1 MSTQYHSYHEQHHR
15 ALTAPTV
22 ASSVTCV
29 SAVTCSGTTSKKW
42 AKNDELLDCLLWTKM
57 SCMMGADTKGNIVA
71 RITPQY
77 CRITP
82 FLYGVMG
89 TRCYIAAK
97 LQD

>member
-15 ALTAPTV
+15 APTAPRV

-29 SAVTCSGTTSKKW
+29 SAVADGGTTSKKW
-42 AKNDELLDCLLWTKM
+42 AKNDQLLDCLLWTKM

-71 RITPQY
+71 RITAQY
-77 CRITP
+77 CKITP

-89 TRCYIAAK
+89 TMQYQTAIEVI
-97 LQD
+97 